1 MLEPHRCVFHGLQW
15 VGQSFI
21 IKCEINSFIVI
32 IQQSKQKKLQKKY
45 SPRPIRDAGKYFHA
59 GFTCIQGLI
68 IQGN

>member
-32 IQQSKQKKLQKKY
+32 IQQSKQKNYKKNI
-45 SPRPIRDAGKYFHA
+45 PRVRLEMRGSI
-59 GFTCIQGLI
+59 FTQVLPAFKA
-68 IQGN
+68 